1 MIGLLKIDLI
11 HEFLQSPNHV
21 HLRSANEFFVA
32 PSFHLP
38 VIACLRRTQRK
49 QLHPPLGREPVSPSA
64 VDHLSF
70 AHSEI

>member
-21 HLRSANEFFVA
+21 RLRSANEFFVA
-32 PSFHLP
+32 PSFHLA

-70 AHSEI
+70 AHSKI